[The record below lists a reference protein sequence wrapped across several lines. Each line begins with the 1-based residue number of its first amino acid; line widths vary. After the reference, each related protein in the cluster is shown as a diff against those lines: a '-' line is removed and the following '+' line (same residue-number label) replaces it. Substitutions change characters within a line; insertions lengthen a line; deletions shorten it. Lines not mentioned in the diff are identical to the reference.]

1 MPAPEALR
9 LRPAAGED
17 RDGTLATARAV
28 VAFTRTSSRRYNR
41 ARTSVGGLFIDIYS
55 NTLALA
61 CVLAIAGSFV
71 FALRDEIAR
80 RDPAQDGLAD
90 QQWQILPADVLWI
103 LLTYL
108 ALNGLLTLAR
118 RLGPA
123 AVSSSEGSWWLPL
136 PVDRRPM
143 VLPGLIRLIA
153 GVGLASAVM
162 YLPFSLLI
170 ALDRTPS
177 GNLLA
182 AGTFG
187 LVAVIVV
194 GGATLLQ
201 LRSGSGRRDP
211 LWPALVLLP
220 LAVLPSL
227 GPAVWPLL
235 VALGLAVVVLAYSLP
250 RVGMVAGS
258 ELVRGGGVSGHAGAS
273 VFLLDV
279 NELSRALAARPRHTA
294 STRGAKLYA
303 RHALGPRAAIVRADI
318 VAFLRLQQGVAVPLV
333 WLGACL
339 ALVLADVALP
349 AVVQLLVI
357 VVAGCVTGAGMGV
370 VARRTALV
378 PELDLLLP
386 VSTPV
391 VMLSRTLSP
400 AVAMSAWMAAL
411 TGALSGVG
419 AGGPGLILLGAL
431 AGLGMG
437 AGSVRAATRPATD
450 WTAPAAET
458 PFGPVPRTQIAA
470 LFRGIDVTVL
480 AMVPVLLAL
489 YIGTVYPWLVGVQVA
504 ISAAVIVIQMAAK
517 STTQSGA

>member
-1 MPAPEALR
+1 MPAPDALR
-9 LRPAAGED
+9 LRPAANED
-17 RDGTLATARAV
+17 EDGTLATARAV

-41 ARTSVGGLFIDIYS
+41 ARTSVGGLFVDIYS
-55 NTLALA
+55 NTLALG

-80 RDPAQDGLAD
+80 RDPAQGGLAD
-90 QQWQILPADVLWI
+90 QQWQILPAEVLWI

-108 ALNGLLTLAR
+108 ALNGLLTLTR

-123 AVSSSEGSWWLPL
+123 SVSSSEGSWWRPL

-143 VLPGLIRLIA
+143 VLPGLIRLIGGA
-153 GVGLASAVM
+153 GVAGPAA
-162 YLPFSLLI
+162 YLPFSLLT
-170 ALDRTPS
+170 ALDRTPT
-177 GNLLA
+177 GHLLT

-194 GGATLLQ
+194 GGGALLQ
-201 LRSGSGRRDP
+201 LRASSGRRDV
-211 LWPALVLLP
+211 LWPALALLP

-227 GPAVWPLL
+227 GPAVWPPL
-235 VALGLAVVVLAYSLP
+235 VACALAIGMLAYSLP
-250 RVGMVAGS
+250 KVGAVAGA

-273 VFLLDV
+273 VFLLDI
-279 NELSRALAARPRHTA
+279 NELSRALAASPRHTA
-294 STRGAKLYA
+294 SMRGAKIYA
-303 RHALGPRAAIVRADI
+303 RQGLGPRSAIARADI
-318 VAFLRLQQGVAVPLV
+318 VAFLRLQPGVAGPLV

-339 ALVLADVALP
+339 ALVLADAALP

-357 VVAGCVTGAGMGV
+357 VVAGCVTSAGMGV

-386 VSTPV
+386 VSTSV
-391 VMLSRTLSP
+391 VMLSRTLMP
-400 AVAMSAWMAAL
+400 AVAMSAWMVAL
-411 TGALSGVG
+411 TGALTIVGVG
-419 AGGPGLILLGAL
+419 GPALILLGAV

-470 LFRGIDVTVL
+470 LFRGADVTVL
-480 AMVPVLLAL
+480 SMLPLLLAL
-489 YIGTVYPWLVGVQVA
+489 YIGNVYPWLVGVQIA
-504 ISAAVIVIQMAAK
+504 ISAAAIVIQMAAK

>member
-1 MPAPEALR
+1 MPAPETVR

-17 RDGTLATARAV
+17 RDRTLAAARAV
-28 VAFTRTSSRRYNR
+28 VAFTRGSSRRYNR
-41 ARTSVGGLFIDIYS
+41 ARTSVGGLFVDIYS

-71 FALRDEIAR
+71 FAVRDEIAR
-80 RDPAQDGLAD
+80 RDPVQGGLASD
-90 QQWQILPADVLWI
+90 QWQILPADVLWI

-108 ALNGLLTLAR
+108 ALNGLLTVVR

-123 AVSSSEGSWWLPL
+123 SVSSSEGSWWLPL

-143 VLPGLIRLIA
+143 VQPGLIRLIA

-162 YLPFSLLI
+162 YLPFSLLT
-170 ALDRTPS
+170 ALDRPPA
-177 GNLLA
+177 GHLLA

-194 GGATLLQ
+194 GGAALLQ
-201 LRSGSGRRDP
+201 LRASSGRSDP

-227 GPAVWPLL
+227 GPALWPAL
-235 VALGLAVVVLAYSLP
+235 VGFALAIGVLAYSLP
-250 RVGMVAGS
+250 RVGAVAGS

-279 NELSRALAARPRHTA
+279 NELSRALAARPRQTA
-294 STRGAKLYA
+294 SMRGAKLYA
-303 RHALGPRAAIVRADI
+303 RQGLGPRVAIVRADI
-318 VAFLRLQQGVAVPLV
+318 VAFLRLHQGVAAPLV
-333 WLGACL
+333 WLGVCL
-339 ALVLADVALP
+339 ALVLADAALP

-357 VVAGCVTGAGMGV
+357 LVAACITGAGMGV

-391 VMLSRTLSP
+391 VMLSRTLMP
-400 AVAMSAWMAAL
+400 AVAMSAWMAVL
-411 TGALSGVG
+411 TGVLTVVGV
-419 AGGPGLILLGAL
+419 GGPGLILLGAV

-470 LFRGIDVTVL
+470 LFRGTDATVL
-480 AMVPVLLAL
+480 AMLPVLLAL
-489 YIGTVYPWLVGVQVA
+489 YIGNVYPWLVGVQVA
-504 ISAAVIVIQMAAK
+504 LSAAALLIQMSAK
-517 STTQSGA
+517 STSQ